1 MVVWPQL
8 VKDHM
13 VDWDILSLTMQDYS
27 ETLNPY
33 KVYIKCVCMRYLLVG
48 GQT

>member
-13 VDWDILSLTMQDYS
+13 VDWDILRNIESLQG
-27 ETLNPY
+27 
-33 KVYIKCVCMRYLLVG
+33 IKYVCMSYLLVG